1 MIVPMEHWQN
11 SCFDGSKNGMLK
23 KNNYP
28 GGAFGIMLF
37 DFIQVRAEVQVPVW
51 ISNYTLN

>member
-1 MIVPMEHWQN
+1 MEHWQN